1 MNIND
6 EQLKRDINFLLSFLP
21 ATEEDQV
28 EPGLSPFFYI
38 TNSYEGDLE
47 IARTISEIKTRYG
60 INSDEREEIDS
71 GEDDRYE

>member
-60 INSDEREEIDS
+60 INSYEREEVDG
-71 GEDDRYE
+71 GEDDSYE